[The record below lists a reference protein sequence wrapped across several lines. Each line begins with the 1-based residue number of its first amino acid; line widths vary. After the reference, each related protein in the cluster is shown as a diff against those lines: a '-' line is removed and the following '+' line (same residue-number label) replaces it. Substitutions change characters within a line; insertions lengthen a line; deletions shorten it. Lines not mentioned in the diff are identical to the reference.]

1 MKHKTTGGKLSL
13 PRLFLM
19 IALVTLCSFLFAG
32 VALAN
37 GTLDIIPDASNP
49 NAYNSVKASHTYD
62 YVFDASNFEGVDTAA
77 FYENPQ
83 DLFIKFPVVRS
94 GDPADQFDLSPA
106 IGRTIP
112 VNVTV
117 NGQVYYMQTVPTIGV
132 DPIDGRPMAS
142 FDFQSANLAKTGSV
156 ERIEILGLRVKNT
169 HVPSDSYKIEFTHYQ
184 PFLFTLYKSIRV
196 VETVGEIVIDS
207 PKTCT
212 DVKAGSSFTV
222 TGHVMKTCNV
232 PWDYTSWPVKIE
244 ILDKKGRPAKMPVMN
259 ECPITYNEDGQPIE
273 AGGQTLADMEP
284 VCVSTTYNQGA
295 GTTTFTGTLRMPAY
309 QYKYKGAWT
318 NDYVIKVSTIEVKD
332 AYSIPGDNQPVAESI
347 EDKADTTLVG
357 CPIGNTIQA
366 RQNYLNIRHLYCDFS
381 CDDTKSNRAIALSAP
396 ETIHMI
402 PAEPVKIT
410 WKTDLNEIKLN
421 KPVEVTFCF
430 MDKYCNPAAIL
441 NGPQKVDLA
450 AFYGEIRTIAGIFTD
465 GAGNQIGHVYVPA
478 GQSCVTVMF
487 VPTVPAGITGPPYPE
502 SWQITIE
509 ARAENLTSTPS
520 PIIIAQDEA
529 YVIGEGG
536 TTLELL
542 AKVTNEVGAPV
553 AGWPVKA
560 SFFVNNLGATQNY
573 KLHVEITDETGKSY
587 ADINDNGMYDVGEE
601 VACWGVDPGV
611 IDFSYVYTDHNWYMG
626 KEVGAPTVT
635 NHVMGSLMG
644 HNICQ
649 PWDTIT
655 IPFSTSKQHIWIY
668 PKVRIERCT
677 NEGYMEPTIA
687 YPASLHVKVVIE
699 GPAGEEVMVAESDI
713 FNFVDPVELMRS
725 LDADS
730 WQTLST
736 PKTLAGTG
744 DLNFLIGQGSY
755 DIAYKYVN
763 GAWTQLTPGEQLQPL
778 YCYYVKMRQP
788 KHYGT
793 EGGNGCYWN
802 AAYIFDRADGPQ
814 QMIPPVRT
822 LGIGW
827 NAVGMAIQDTNTE
840 DDNNLW
846 QQSDMLYRAMGT
858 ICEGCKIVYNPGF
871 PKVQNQREPQ
881 LDRTRLGNLADFK
894 TVAVSIGTNGAWW
907 DDPYTDVYNG
917 DNYWIYLT
925 KAQDIAANV
934 GLDVVDP

>member
-13 PRLFLM
+13 PRLLLM
-19 IALVTLCSFLFAG
+19 LTLVTLCSFLFAG
-32 VALAN
+32 AALAN

-49 NAYNSVKASHTYD
+49 DAGNSVKASHTYD
-62 YVFDASNFEGVDTAA
+62 YVFEADGITGVDTAA
-77 FYENPQ
+77 FYENAE
-83 DLFIKFPVVRS
+83 DLFIKFPVVRT

-106 IGRTIP
+106 VGRTVP

-117 NGQVYYMQTVPTIGV
+117 NGQVYYMQTVPTIRT
-132 DPIDGRPMAS
+132 DTDGRPMAV
-142 FDFQSANLAKTGSV
+142 FDFQSANLAKTGWISK
-156 ERIEILGLRVKNT
+156 IEILGLRVKNT
-169 HVPSDSYKIEFTHYQ
+169 HVPNDSYKIEFTHYQ
-184 PFLFTLYKSIRV
+184 PLLLTLYKSIRV

-207 PKTCT
+207 PKTC
-212 DVKAGSSFTV
+212 VNIKAGSSFTV

-244 ILDKKGRPAKMPVMN
+244 ILDKKGRPAKMPVMDQ
-259 ECPITYNEDGQPIE
+259 CPITYTEDGQPIM
-273 AGGQTLADMEP
+273 AGNTPLEDMPP
-284 VCVSTTYNQGA
+284 VCVSTTYNPA
-295 GTTTFTGTLRMPAY
+295 TGTTTFTGTLRMPAY
-309 QYKYKGAWT
+309 QYKYQGAWT

-332 AYSIPGDNQPVAESI
+332 AYSVPSDTQPVAESI

-357 CPIGNTIQA
+357 CPMLDTIQA
-366 RQNYLNIRHLYCDFS
+366 RQNYLNIRHLYCDFY
-381 CDDTKSNRAIALSAP
+381 CDDTRSKRAIALSAP

-430 MDKYCNPAAIL
+430 LDKYCNPANIL
-441 NGPQKVDLA
+441 SGSQKVDLA
-450 AFYGEIRTIAGIFTD
+450 AYYKGAIAGIFTD
-465 GAGNQIGHVYVPA
+465 AAGNQTGHVYVPA
-478 GQSCVTVMF
+478 GQSCATVMF
-487 VPTVPAGITGPPYPE
+487 VPIVPEGINGPPYKPDN
-502 SWQITIE
+502 WQITIE
-509 ARAENLTSTPS
+509 ARAENVTSNPS
-520 PIIIAQDEA
+520 PIIIAKDDATVVAE
-529 YVIGEGG
+529 YD
-536 TTLELL
+536 TNLELL
-542 AKVTNEVGAPV
+542 AKVTDANGVAV

-573 KLHVEITDETGKSY
+573 KLHVEITDETGNSY
-587 ADINDNGMYDVGEE
+587 VDINNNGMYDVGEE
-601 VACWGVDPGV
+601 VACWGVDPGT

-635 NHVMGSLMG
+635 NHVMGTLMG

-649 PWDTIT
+649 PWDTVT
-655 IPFSTSKQHIWIY
+655 LPFSTSKQHIWIY

-677 NEGYMEPTIA
+677 KEGYVEPTIA
-687 YPASLHVKVVIE
+687 YPKELRVKVVLE
-699 GPAGEEVMVAESDI
+699 GPAGQEVMVAQNAI
-713 FNFVDPVELMRS
+713 VNFADPVELMRS

-755 DIAYKYVN
+755 DVAYKYVN
-763 GAWTQLTPGEQLQPL
+763 GAWIQLTPGEMLQPL

-793 EGGNGCYWN
+793 EDQKGNGCYWN

-814 QMIPPVRT
+814 GMIPPVRT

-827 NAVGMAIQDTNTE
+827 NSVGMAIQDTNVE
-840 DDNNLW
+840 DNNLW
-846 QQSDMLYRAMGT
+846 LQSDMLYRALGT

-871 PKVQNQREPQ
+871 PKVQNMREPL
-881 LDRTRLGNLADFK
+881 LDRTRLGNLADFQ
-894 TVAVSIGTNGAWW
+894 TVAVSNGTMGAWW
-907 DDPYTDVYNG
+907 DDPYADVYNG

-925 KAQDIAANV
+925 KAQDIASNV